1 MPYSVLARYKA
12 AQRLV
17 PLLFVVY
24 SGVAIAGGLWAP
36 KGEVFPFFNWSL
48 FTKVSD
54 QRSICEVEILAL
66 DGVALETPTRFYDLP
81 KRFAAAQQRSSSIVK
96 LAWRMA
102 KVHKSGDVEQF
113 ARLRSVLETSYLGDV
128 DQMTY
133 RLVVYRYNPI
143 ERWRSGA
150 VQSAEILGEFAV
162 DRTR

>member
-1 MPYSVLARYKA
+1 MLARYKA

-24 SGVAIAGGLWAP
+24 SGVAVAGGLWAP

-54 QRSICEVEILAL
+54 QRGICEVEILAL

-96 LAWRMA
+96 LAVRMA
-102 KVHKSGDVEQF
+102 KAHRAGDLERF
-113 ARLRSVLETSYLGDV
+113 DSLRDVLESSYLGEV
-128 DQMTY
+128 DQVTY

-150 VQSAEILGEFAV
+150 VQSAEVLGEFIV